1 MFLVLALIML
11 GATNA
16 AGQKIY
22 RAELDKSMFKAWDG
36 CGADANEVADPQPID
51 VTDEKPEGTKFS
63 CDYNLYK
70 EIGDWTGIY
79 GSSAAYY
86 LWYADLTGTKKMYFK
101 GTPGKKF
108 YVQFNRQ
115 APEEGGDTH
124 GGSMEQQELTIG
136 EDGTVTYDIPETMTY
151 VHLNCI
157 KTKGG
162 SGTGSLTGIEI
173 EGTVKPVTGI
183 LSMINNGDAEGDDR
197 SSFPVSYDGPNNG
210 DTAPDLPEIVEG
222 GVDGSKCFKVVSFP
236 DPTQTWHTQFYIKAD
251 EIMPRGTKWKLVM
264 SIKADHA
271 SKITTSAQGKPRQWK
286 GGFIDAFQVTDEWK
300 EYTWSGEIGVD
311 DFQSIAFDL
320 NNGDEDGV
328 AGNGGCA
335 FFFDNIQF
343 GVDLGGTNPMSDIAL
358 SYGADVVR
366 VNLNNS
372 TNMKDLVDANGVAMT
387 VWDEDGN
394 AVKTKTLVF
403 DNSCA
408 SVTWNGKTCSL
419 FSVEGRTD
427 GNLYVFLLDT
437 DGNGGAEFDAE
448 DADVKVAFTNPA
460 DEKYHLTFT
469 SGKYTGEAVPDFSG
483 LSCDYDADLG
493 LGQYFSYLYGSPEL
507 AAADPEDGSFNLPV
521 DLKEFK
527 ITFNQTVNTKT
538 VVAKLGNESLTVS
551 PAEGAAKTVTLTR
564 TEEGDLNGLI
574 QLTISEAMNE
584 KDMPLNEPIVLN
596 LSFGPVVVDPND
608 VAEELVPDSYF
619 EGTASGS
626 IPEGF
631 IVNFNGE
638 ERVAPSTYGSGPRM
652 MAYNEGGDFTRALYF
667 REGYV
672 LYGTTEGYDLSMKA
686 GKKYDIQFN
695 TMMWKDNGKYMKFE
709 VIDESDEVRHSEI
722 IENEKNINGTT
733 GVVVSDSKKVLVSFT
748 PETDGNYKLK
758 WTASDANGNQ
768 AYSEVMLAKVMVN
781 YTPNVPGL
789 AELTKV
795 NAALE
800 DAKKALNAN
809 ESERYAGTAYDAL
822 ASKIREYEGVN
833 FTSPSGCQ
841 KAADELT
848 AAAKAMTDHHNAC
861 DSYDKL
867 PPQAQQLVDDNT
879 TKKFARLAEY
889 AELKATAAKY
899 IVSQEEVTDFEGEEL
914 VTKTV
919 YEFKVLTDDT
929 ELAAAIKE
937 LQAAIDLGNAL
948 FTEGAS
954 EPENANGGKGTGIAV
969 LFERTRLG
977 IEGLIALGVD
987 ENDAMLVDA
996 RGSLTDSEEV
1006 VDALM
1011 KRTTMELYGK
1021 LKDGDGIFK
1030 ETVTDPVT
1038 EETSEEAKE
1047 YDMTVFVK
1055 NPNVYKQLPNMNYD
1069 SDNVPGWYTPDGFGK
1084 PGLTVGWGAPK
1095 NLKNVAEDCMLQTWG
1110 SAYRAEQKLEKLPAG
1125 VYSVV
1130 FAFGERG
1137 TESDNAESFV
1147 YATTSQ
1153 TTEGEFAAQAQP
1165 KVIGQAFP
1173 FASGGNATRLDGIEV
1188 KDGILTIGVNA
1199 GQGSHTFF
1207 NEVRVIL
1214 TGAAT
1219 GFDYK
1224 AAYAEAAAGIET
1236 VTVADKTYN
1245 RAIYNLSG
1253 QRVNSSFKGLVI
1265 KNGKKYVV
1273 K

>member
-1 MFLVLALIML
+1 MMPTWALVN
-11 GATNA
+11 T
-16 AGQKIY
+16 
-22 RAELDKSMFKAWDG
+22 
-36 CGADANEVADPQPID
+36 
-51 VTDEKPEGTKFS
+51 
-63 CDYNLYK
+63 
-70 EIGDWTGIY
+70 
-79 GSSAAYY
+79 
-86 LWYADLTGTKKMYFK
+86 
-101 GTPGKKF
+101 
-108 YVQFNRQ
+108 
-115 APEEGGDTH
+115 
-124 GGSMEQQELTIG
+124 
-136 EDGTVTYDIPETMTY
+136 
-151 VHLNCI
+151 
-157 KTKGG
+157 
-162 SGTGSLTGIEI
+162 
-173 EGTVKPVTGI
+173 
-183 LSMINNGDAEGDDR
+183 
-197 SSFPVSYDGPNNG
+197 
-210 DTAPDLPEIVEG
+210 
-222 GVDGSKCFKVVSFP
+222 
-236 DPTQTWHTQFYIKAD
+236 
-251 EIMPRGTKWKLVM
+251 
-264 SIKADHA
+264 
-271 SKITTSAQGKPRQWK
+271 
-286 GGFIDAFQVTDEWK
+286 
-300 EYTWSGEIGVD
+300 
-311 DFQSIAFDL
+311 
-320 NNGDEDGV
+320 
-328 AGNGGCA
+328 
-335 FFFDNIQF
+335 
-343 GVDLGGTNPMSDIAL
+343 
-358 SYGADVVR
+358 
-366 VNLNNS
+366 
-372 TNMKDLVDANGVAMT
+372 
-387 VWDEDGN
+387 
-394 AVKTKTLVF
+394 
-403 DNSCA
+403 
-408 SVTWNGKTCSL
+408 
-419 FSVEGRTD
+419 
-427 GNLYVFLLDT
+427 
-437 DGNGGAEFDAE
+437 
-448 DADVKVAFTNPA
+448 
-460 DEKYHLTFT
+460 
-469 SGKYTGEAVPDFSG
+469 
-483 LSCDYDADLG
+483 
-493 LGQYFSYLYGSPEL
+493 SPEL
-507 AAADPEDGSFNLPV
+507 AAADPEDGSFNLPA

-538 VVAKLGNESLTVS
+538 VVAKLGNEPLTVS
-551 PAEGAAKTVTLTR
+551 PAEGASKTVTLTR
-564 TEEGDLNGLI
+564 TGEGDLSGLI

-608 VAEELVPDSYF
+608 VAEELIPASYF
-619 EGTASGS
+619 EGTANSG

-638 ERVAPSTYGSGPRM
+638 DRVAPSTYGSGPRM
-652 MAYNEGGDFTRALYF
+652 MSYNDGGDFTRALYF

-709 VIDESDEVRHSEI
+709 VLDEADEVLYSEI

-748 PETDGNYKLK
+748 PEADGNYKLK

-789 AELTKV
+789 AELAQV

-800 DAKKALNAN
+800 AAKNALIAN
-809 ESERYAGTAYDAL
+809 ESERYAGAAYDAL
-822 ASKIREYEGVN
+822 VSKIREYDGVN

-867 PPQAQQLVDDNT
+867 PPQAQQLVDDNA

-889 AELKATAAKY
+889 AELKATSAKY
-899 IVSQEEVTDFEGEEL
+899 IVSQEEVTDFEGEEP

-954 EPENANGGKGTGIAV
+954 EPENANGGKGTGVAV

-977 IEGLIALGVD
+977 IEGLKALGVAAD
-987 ENDAMLVDA
+987 DAMLVEA
-996 RGSLTDSEEV
+996 NGALTDSDEIVE
-1006 VDALM
+1006 ALM
-1011 KRTTMELYGK
+1011 NRTTLELYGK

-1069 SDNVPGWYTPDGFGK
+1069 SDNVPGWYTPEGFGK

-1095 NLKNVAEDCMLQTWG
+1095 NLKNVAEDCMFQTWG
-1110 SAYRAEQKLEKLPAG
+1110 SAYRAEQKIEKLPAG

-1130 FAFGERG
+1130 FAFGERND
-1137 TESDNAESFV
+1137 EASNAENFV
-1147 YATTSQ
+1147 YAKATQGDSIT
-1153 TTEGEFAAQAQP
+1153 AQP

-1173 FASGGNATRLDGIEV
+1173 FASSGTRLDGIEV

-1199 GQGSHTFF
+1199 GTGSHTFF

-1219 GFDYK
+1219 GFDYA
-1224 AAYAEAAAGIET
+1224 AAYAEEAAGIET

-1265 KNGKKYVV
+1265 KNCKKYVV